1 MLWTKTY
8 KNIKHIFAYIFKK
21 ILFIY
26 FLERGGG
33 KEKDRKRN
41 INVWS
46 PLTSP
51 PMRNLAHKPGLCP
64 DWESNL
70 QTFGLQA
77 CAQSSEPHNA
87 GLFACIFK
95 TVVAACNMRSNLS
108 SCYVHCRAWLTESV
122 TLHSRASELSSLHSR
137 NSCRWTPAPHTAKLT
152 DSNLCTFIIT
162 QHG

>member
-26 FLERGGG
+26 FLERGEG

-51 PMRNLAHKPGLCP
+51 PMRNLAHNPGMCP

-108 SCYVHCRAWLTESV
+108 SCYMHCRARLTESV
-122 TLHSRASELSSLHSR
+122 RCTAELG
-137 NSCRWTPAPHTAKLT
+137 NCPPCTAETHVVEHQLPT
-152 DSNLCTFIIT
+152 QQNLQIVICVLLS
-162 QHG
+162 